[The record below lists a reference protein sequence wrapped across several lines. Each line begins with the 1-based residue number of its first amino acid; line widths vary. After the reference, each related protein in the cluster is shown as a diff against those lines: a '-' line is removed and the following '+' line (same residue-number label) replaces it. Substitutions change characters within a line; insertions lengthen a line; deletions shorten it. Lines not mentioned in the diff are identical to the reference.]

1 MQSILRAKKLIVGG
15 CSFTQG
21 YNLDGVPYGWP
32 EFTGRK
38 LGSAELVNCALSGAG
53 NYHISQSI
61 KWTIECHEPDPA
73 ETLIIVMWSGMDRD
87 DEIIMSSVLTD
98 AYSKY
103 SKYNFTAEV
112 ATGITGGAHEF
123 NMTNM
128 NNLALK
134 NLRTSK
140 SLESRSIENY
150 LYISSLYYY
159 LKAKGYQFVFLNF
172 VDPSLPSR
180 TMNFDIKKYL
190 PENLV
195 KNLDQFIDPT
205 IEPIHTWCVKHDLLA
220 DDDFHPSRDGYK
232 SWVDNVLFPY
242 LTNNWNIV

>member
-1 MQSILRAKKLIVGG
+1 MQPILRAKNLTVSG

-21 YNLDGVPYGWP
+21 SYLDGVPCGWL
-32 EFTGRK
+32 EFIGRK
-38 LGSAELVNCALSGAG
+38 LNSDNLVNCALAGAG
-53 NYHISQSI
+53 NYHIGQSI
-61 KWTIECHEPDPA
+61 KWTIEVNEPDPA
-73 ETLIIVMWSGMDRD
+73 ETFIIVMWSGMDRD
-87 DEIIMSSVLTD
+87 DEIIMRSELTD
-98 AYSKY
+98 TYSSKY
-103 SKYNFTAEV
+103 YFTPEV

-205 IEPIHTWCVKHDLLA
+205 IETIHTWCVKHDLLA
-220 DDDFHPSRDGYK
+220 DDDFHPGRDGYK